1 MSESTAK
8 RTSLIEFPTT
18 IAVKAMGLA
27 SEDFQSL
34 VQGLIVEHAEAE
46 PGTDAVSVRSS
57 RGGKYV
63 SVSVSI
69 TAESQAQLEAVYAAL
84 RAEPRVLFTL

>member
-1 MSESTAK
+1 MSEPTAP
-8 RTSLIEFPTT
+8 RPTLIEFPAT

-34 VQGLIVEHAEAE
+34 VHGLVTGHVDEE
-46 PGTDAVSVRSS
+46 PASDAVSVRSS
-57 RGGKYV
+57 RGGKYL

-69 TAESQAQLEAVYAAL
+69 TASSQAQLEAIYAAL
-84 RAEPRVLFTL
+84 QAEPRVLFTL